1 MKDML
6 SIKNT
11 EMCWWGSREGN
22 ITRVWMKNSEKNR
35 KIPFINGIY
44 DFNLLDLDQPGWSCS
59 GLHKRNVWEQ
69 KIVKLK
75 IQSIFKEVDGDEC
88 RRNN

>member
-11 EMCWWGSREGN
+11 EMCQWRSREGN
-22 ITRVWMKNSEKNR
+22 ITRVWMKNLEKNR

-44 DFNLLDLDQPGWSCS
+44 DFKLLDG
-59 GLHKRNVWEQ
+59 KRQVGG
-69 KIVKLK
+69 VF
-75 IQSIFKEVDGDEC
+75 SSKETA
-88 RRNN
+88 